1 MKLKRYFLLIIVLVS
16 PFFLTYGQDVAF
28 YEQFNGR
35 FDFTFIGNTM
45 NLAENNSIFDYVTT
59 TSSTATLNLSNGNEI
74 EKAYLY
80 WAGSGDGDFEVN
92 LNDVT
97 ITPDRTFSCV
107 KTFNGLEFTYFSAF
121 KDVTTQIQSTGNGD
135 YTLSN
140 LDISAFEDYHLTR
153 RTNFAGWSL
162 FILYKNPLL
171 PLNQINIYDGLQGVP
186 DDLVISLSSLN
197 VLDNANSKVG
207 FIAWEGDA
215 LLATEQFEFNGIALS
230 NPLNPVNNVF
240 NGTDSVSGSDTLYN
254 MDMDIYAIDNY
265 IQVGDTTAEVKLSSF
280 QDFIMINTVIIKL
293 NSQLP
298 DASVAIDS
306 VLKEC
311 DSTTLTVSY
320 TVADFEATNP
330 LPAHTPVSIYIN
342 GQYFQ
347 TVYTEAIVPIN
358 GTLTAEVTLHLPP
371 STPTDFEIKFVVD
384 DVGTGMGIV
393 TELHENNNSTAV
405 TETWWYS
412 PTFNPLPTLVTCN
425 EGYTKGTFDFS
436 SYESLVKQNATDT
449 VRFYTSLV
457 DAVSDEN
464 PIMNTSSFVAN
475 TTPAEVFVRVSN
487 SHCFSITSF
496 SLTTTNCPPTVYN
509 FISANNDGRND
520 EFLIE
525 GLDHIFLDYKIEIY
539 NRWGRL
545 VWTGNQYTGTW
556 KGYVQDG
563 IEGTKA
569 TDGTYYYLIFLNDPN
584 YPEPL
589 KGFLYLNH

>member
-1 MKLKRYFLLIIVLVS
+1 MS
-16 PFFLTYGQDVAF
+16 PFFLTYGQDVSF

-80 WAGSGDGDFEVN
+80 WAGCGDGDFEVN
-92 LNDVT
+92 LNAVN

-121 KDVTTQIQSTGNGD
+121 KDVTTQIQTTGNGD

-153 RTNFAGWSL
+153 RTNFAGWAL

-186 DDLVISLSSLN
+186 NDLVISLNSLN

-215 LLATEQFEFNGIALS
+215 LLPTEQFEFNGIALS
-230 NPLNPVNNVF
+230 NALNPINNVF

-265 IQVGDTTAEVKLSSF
+265 IQVGDTTAEVKLSSS
-280 QDFIMINTVIIKL
+280 QDFIMINTVVIKL

-298 DASVAIDS
+298 DASVTIDS

-311 DSTTLTVSY
+311 DSTTITVAY
-320 TVADFEATNP
+320 TVADFNATNP

-347 TVYTEAIVPIN
+347 TVYTEAIVPLN
-358 GTLTAEVTLHLPP
+358 GTLTSEVTLHLPN

-384 DVGTGMGIV
+384 DLGTGMGVV
-393 TELHENNNSTAV
+393 TELNENNNSNAI

-412 PTFNPLPTLVTCN
+412 PTFNPLPTLVSCN
-425 EGYTKGTFDFS
+425 EGYTQGTFDFS
-436 SYESLVKQNATDT
+436 SYESLVKQDAADN
-449 VRFYTSLV
+449 VSFYTSLV
-457 DAVSDEN
+457 DAVSDVN
-464 PIMNTSSFVAN
+464 PILNTSSYVAS

-496 SLTTTNCPPTVYN
+496 RLTTTNCPPTVYN
-509 FISANNDGRND
+509 FISANNDGTND

-556 KGYVQDG
+556 KGYIQDG

-569 TDGTYYYLIFLNDPN
+569 TDGTYYYLIYLNDPN
-584 YPEPL
+584 YHEPL